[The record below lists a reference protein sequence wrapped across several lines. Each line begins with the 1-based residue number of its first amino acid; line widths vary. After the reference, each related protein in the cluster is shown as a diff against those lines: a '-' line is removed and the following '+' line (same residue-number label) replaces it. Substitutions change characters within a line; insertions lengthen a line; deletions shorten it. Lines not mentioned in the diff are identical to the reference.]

1 MCFEVFGNVA
11 AEKVKH
17 IQITFAAFVR
27 AEIVNQSAVII
38 GHRRGVLNFR
48 IGFLVDSP
56 RRFIKQA
63 RIINISVDVCPNNG
77 FTSTVDG
84 FYFGGGIGKVI
95 ACHSNVSVGS
105 VNFDVAFLASTAKA
119 VINKP
124 HMNSRSRL

>member
-1 MCFEVFGNVA
+1 MCPQWAHFFTSSKKQKDKNLKKPSCVRIRQRRLSLCFEVFGNVA

-17 IQITFAAFVR
+17 IQITFAVFVR

-63 RIINISVDVCPNNG
+63 RIINISVD
-77 FTSTVDG
+77 
-84 FYFGGGIGKVI
+84 I
-95 ACHSNVSVGS
+95 
-105 VNFDVAFLASTAKA
+105 
-119 VINKP
+119 
-124 HMNSRSRL
+124 